1 MFIRSLALAS
11 LFAGATAD
19 NVDPTT
25 KLIRIPMKKVSSHEM
40 VAAHLKRER
49 DALLAVNHAKE
60 HAELEKSTALRG
72 SFHEQVVKAHES
84 SLSYTPVT
92 YSAVELSSGK
102 SENIIIKDY
111 SNAQYYGE
119 VKIGTPAQTF
129 TVVFDT
135 GSSNLWVPKVQCQN
149 CGYWF
154 IHGGKS
160 KFDKAKSST
169 YQADGSDFHIEYG
182 SGDVQG
188 YFSVDTVTLADDI
201 VVKNQKFAEVQNAGG
216 LGIGYIMGK
225 FDGILG
231 LGFEGLSLGGATTVF
246 KNAIDQGLVNQPVFA
261 FDLGDEMDGE
271 LTIGGY
277 DDSKFKGEITWVP
290 LSEPKYWQ
298 VAIDSIKLGDY
309 SSTVTSGIVDSGTS
323 LITGPS
329 SEVMKIAMSVGAM
342 PNLLGQYSIDCA
354 KVPNIPS
361 LEFTM
366 HGKTFTVPGKDLV
379 IESSGMCVFAMMGM
393 DIPDK
398 DGEKMP
404 KWILGDVFM
413 RKYYTIFDY
422 AQERV
427 GLAEPN

>member
-11 LFAGATAD
+11 FLTAVAAD
-19 NVDPTT
+19 VEPS
-25 KLIRIPMKKVSSHEM
+25 KLVRIPLKKTSSHEM

-49 DALLAVNHAKE
+49 DALLAVNHAEK
-60 HAELEKSTALRG
+60 EKSTTLRG
-72 SFHEQVVKAHES
+72 SFHEQVIRAHEA
-84 SLSYTPVT
+84 SLDYTPVSFT
-92 YSAVELSSGK
+92 EVHLDSGK

-119 VKIGTPAQTF
+119 VEIGTPAQKF

-135 GSSNLWVPKVQCQN
+135 GSSNLWVPKVECQN

-154 IHGGKS
+154 INGGKN
-160 KFDKAKSST
+160 KFDKTKSST
-169 YQADGSDFHIEYG
+169 YQADGSDFHIQYG
-182 SGDVQG
+182 SGDVRG

-246 KNAIDQGLVNQPVFA
+246 KNAIDQGVVNQPVFA
-261 FDLGDEMDGE
+261 FDLGDEKDGE

-277 DDSKFKGEITWVP
+277 DDSKFKGEISWIP
-290 LSEPKYWQ
+290 LKEPKYWE
-298 VAIDSIKLGDY
+298 VSIDSIKLGGY
-309 SSTVTSGIVDSGTS
+309 SSTATTGIVDSGTS

-329 SEVMKIAMSVGAM
+329 SEISRIATSVGAM

-354 KVPNIPS
+354 KVPNIPD
-361 LEFTM
+361 LEFNM
-366 HGKTFTVPGKDLV
+366 NGKPFIVPGKDLV
-379 IESSGMCVFAMMGM
+379 IESGGMCVFAMMGM

-398 DGEKMP
+398 GEESMP

-422 AQERV
+422 AQQRV